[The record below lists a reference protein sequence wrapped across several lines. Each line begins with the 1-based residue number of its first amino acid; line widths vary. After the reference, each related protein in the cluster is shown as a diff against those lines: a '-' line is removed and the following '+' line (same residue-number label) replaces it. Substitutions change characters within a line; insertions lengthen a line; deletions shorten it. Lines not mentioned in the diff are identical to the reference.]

1 MNTSSLMV
9 GRSDECVRQLRDLL
23 HISETANDEQII
35 NIIKESNNIQVM
47 LKLRK
52 SRWTKNEVE
61 YAQFLI
67 EEFDSG
73 FSKDLKTGHTKR
85 SYLSEKLICAPMRVS
100 KKFPGK
106 SIGKTNFSRTSK
118 GPDGISLPSVVLER
132 YELRHQA
139 LRIKFLR
146 KILVAEL
153 KIILDTKAQM
163 PKVIADSLLS
173 TAGKETQAN
182 YTEMSPPAMMLPVQ
196 LFQGPISVQAN
207 STTAQQVNATSLE
220 SHVPLTSTI
229 KPVPCVA
236 PPTMVVPLH
245 VVRKPCAPSSTG
257 HPLILQRAG
266 SDKPA
271 MPQDK
276 KPKSI
281 LSTVQGSKFGNSR
294 TDHNDIPDLLSGF
307 DKHAASLMEQQEK
320 YVSISVP
327 PNQTSSDN
335 TARVQASEHPLF
347 VGPIGES
354 PYITSKSF
362 DDLHQCLANNQIPH
376 LDLSIGH
383 TVQQDEQKMSVPVP
397 PVACGVPIQVSTN
410 NYPSAF
416 TPYTNQHQQN
426 YTQPV
431 HMVSF
436 MPQIQTQLA
445 KQPIPAQQVQNVTSF
460 PMVQSSGNEL
470 AEVVPPRESFGA
482 LSIYNQNGTHTPFSN
497 NAVAT
502 TTLVGGGGTN
512 KRSHVEP
519 GLTFHSLL
527 NDGTKR
533 FKSSHPV
540 STTSGSSEPSSSDGG
555 FDSELVL
562 SSYENS
568 SASSKAHSKQGSNHS
583 DSSETD

>member
-1 MNTSSLMV
+1 MM

-182 YTEMSPPAMMLPVQ
+182 YTEMSPPAMM
-196 LFQGPISVQAN
+196 GPISVQAN

-220 SHVPLTSTI
+220 SHVPLTI
-229 KPVPCVA
+229 
-236 PPTMVVPLH
+236 
-245 VVRKPCAPSSTG
+245 
-257 HPLILQRAG
+257 
-266 SDKPA
+266 
-271 MPQDK
+271 
-276 KPKSI
+276 
-281 LSTVQGSKFGNSR
+281 QGSKFGNSR

-426 YTQPV
+426 YTQPM